1 MKNTFGYGVPTE
13 SPARSV
19 GGGNPRWTHRE
30 RQRDRERET
39 EREGGCIREVVGR
52 EREKKKNDRCSE

>member
-1 MKNTFGYGVPTE
+1 MVY
-13 SPARSV
+13 R
-19 GGGNPRWTHRE
+19 PRVQRGALVAAILAGHIE
-30 RQRDRERET
+30 RDRETERET